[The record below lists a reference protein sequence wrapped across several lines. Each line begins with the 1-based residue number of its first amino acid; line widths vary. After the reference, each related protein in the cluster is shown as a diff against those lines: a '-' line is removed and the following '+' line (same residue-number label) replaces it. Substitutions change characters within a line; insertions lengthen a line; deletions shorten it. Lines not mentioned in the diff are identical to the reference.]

1 MRLSHRFA
9 PVPAALA
16 LLVAMPWDAAS
27 HSAGTTLH
35 ARVDDVRP
43 FGAACRTA
51 VDGSRVTVH
60 CHNPYP
66 ETDRVSL
73 HVECERWWD
82 IDSDGVPVGA
92 GPAETVRLTGR
103 CWKEVRSVWVSHQK

>member
-1 MRLSHRFA
+1 MRLSHRSA
-9 PVPAALA
+9 PVLAALA
-16 LLVAMPWDAAS
+16 LLVAMPGDAAS
-27 HSAGTTLH
+27 HTAKTTPH
-35 ARVDDVRP
+35 ARVPDERP
-43 FGAACRTA
+43 FGAACRTS
-51 VDGSRVTVH
+51 VDGSYVTAY

-73 HVECERWWD
+73 HLECDRWWD